1 MGASGFGNSDL
12 ESKIAKLDVIKTVNQ
27 INAMDETSLNQKFGG
42 RRASSD
48 GLQASKDAAMQE
60 LVNHGVQQVLAG
72 KKPSIMARKIAA
84 RRSMAGK
91 QRNVVKKT
99 EMSDE
104 LKAIQEQADST
115 QAAATMEDKT
125 YVTFAVEKYSVLESA
140 GTVEVMVECHRS
152 AADKNANIHV
162 VATTQDGT
170 ALAGDDYTHVRH
182 EISFAPGEDCKAIKV
197 QLIDDTEY
205 EPDEHFLICLSA
217 AKGGRKGKESDCE
230 FEFFPVKI
238 AHVTIVNDDDPGTF
252 GFENGSYSVGEKGE
266 MDENGK
272 PTNHAKVKIVRTR
285 GSDGEVTVKY
295 KTVDGS
301 AIGGD
306 DFEPAVG
313 EVVFKHQECEKTIS
327 VKLIDDD
334 SYEKSESF
342 TIELEVVG
350 APSNGAKVGEGIPP
364 AENEGNSPFS
374 PYPSVVVTI
383 LGDEDS
389 AKVVN
394 EVALLMKA
402 QLDKL
407 SLTTDSWGQQF
418 DEAMNIQGEEG
429 EDPALMD
436 YVMHVLTFGWKV
448 LFAVV
453 PPTKYKDGWVTFF
466 VALGFIGLLTAFVA
480 DIAGIFGCLLGLK
493 DSITAITFVA
503 LGTSLP
509 DTFASKSAAVNDETA
524 DASVGNVTGSN
535 SVNVFLGLGLPW
547 LLATIVHTGSAFQ
560 SDPVLSRGVVVEFK
574 EGGYPMIAGSLGFSV
589 VLFCICAICCII
601 TLYIRR
607 FIFGYE
613 LGGTSFTRNI
623 TGVFFIGLWMI
634 YVVVSSLEVE
644 GHIKSFM

>member
-1 MGASGFGNSDL
+1 MLKEEGTL
-12 ESKIAKLDVIKTVNQ
+12 TYTQEVL
-27 INAMDETSLNQKFGG
+27 
-42 RRASSD
+42 
-48 GLQASKDAAMQE
+48 KD
-60 LVNHGVQQVLAG
+60 

-91 QRNVVKKT
+91 QRNVVKKHD
-99 EMSDE
+99 MSDE
-104 LKAIQEQADST
+104 LKSIQEQASEPDVVTS
-115 QAAATMEDKT
+115 EDKT
-125 YVTFAVEKYSVLESA
+125 FCTFAVEKYSVLESA
-140 GTVEVMVECHRS
+140 GSVEVIVECHRS
-152 AADKNANIHV
+152 VADKNANIHV

-170 ALAGDDYTHVRH
+170 ALAGEDYVHIRH
-182 EISFAPGEDCKAIKV
+182 EISFSPGEDSKSIAV
-197 QLIDDTEY
+197 RLIDDTEY
-205 EPDEHFLICLSA
+205 EPDEHFLISLSA
-217 AKGGRKGKESDCE
+217 AKSGRKGKESDCE
-230 FEFFPVKI
+230 FDFFPVKI

-252 GFENGSYSVGEKGE
+252 GFEVGAYSVGEKGE
-266 MDENGK
+266 MDGSGK
-272 PTNHAKVKIVRTR
+272 PTGNAQVKILRTK
-285 GSDGEVTVKY
+285 GSDGEITVKY

-301 AIGGD
+301 AVGGD
-306 DFEPAVG
+306 DFEPALG
-313 EVVFKHQECEKTIS
+313 EVIFKNNECEKTIN

-334 SYEKSESF
+334 SYEKSEQF
-342 TIELEVVG
+342 TIELEVIGSPV
-350 APSNGAKVGEGIPP
+350 NGAKV
-364 AENEGNSPFS
+364 AESR
-374 PYPSVVVTI
+374 VVVTI

-436 YVMHVLTFGWKV
+436 YVMHVCTFGWKV
-448 LFAVV
+448 LFAIV

-509 DTFASKSAAVNDETA
+509 DTFASKSAAENDETA

-547 LLATIVHTGSAFQ
+547 LIATMVHTGSAFK

-589 VLFCICAICCII
+589 MLFCMCAVACIC

-607 FIFGYE
+607 FLFGYE
-613 LGGTSFTRNI
+613 LGGTSLNRNV
-623 TGVFFIGLWMI
+623 TGAFFIGLWMV